1 MCQKNCRGECDCEPT
16 GQSMGG
22 GQRSSKSDVRIL
34 LVGDPGVGKT
44 SLILSLV
51 SEEFPEDVPPRAEEI
66 TIPADVTPE
75 KVPTHIVDYSVQ
87 EQTDEELNDEIL
99 KSNVICVV
107 YSVVDDSTIERIT
120 EYWLPL
126 IRHVL
131 GEEHR
136 TPVVLVGNKDDLV
149 EYSSLELTL
158 PIMNQNQE
166 VETCVECSA
175 KTLKNISELFYYA
188 QKAVLHPTGPLY
200 IPHER
205 ELTEKCRQALTRVFR
220 ICDFNNDGALN
231 DHELDQ
237 FQRRCFN
244 TPLEPQAMQDLKL
257 LVSRQLPEGVKEK
270 DGDPKYGGL
279 TLAGF
284 LFLHKLFIQ
293 RGRHETTWTILRKF
307 GYDDSLY
314 LSRDYLFPK
323 IRVPA
328 GSTTELTPEG
338 CNFLRTLFDKYDTD
352 LDGALCPNELEQL
365 FQVCPVIPW
374 GPDMIYTV
382 ATNERRYITKAGY
395 MAMWTLTT
403 ALDVTKTMEYLAY
416 LGFMTVTGEESQLAG
431 VQVTRDKQL
440 DLQLKQT
447 MRIVFHCHVIGPQGA
462 GKTSFLQGFLGRN
475 ASQTEAIPR
484 AHLPRYT
491 VSSVPV
497 YSQEKYLVLHEIDIF
512 GMQDHLTPPE
522 LHCDVV
528 CLLYDASNPKSFEY
542 VACIYRKYFEKSRV
556 PVLVVASKC
565 DRSQV
570 TQEFAQQPEEF
581 CSLHKLPPP
590 QMFTTTPGAAG
601 ESAKVSRDIY
611 VRLATM
617 AAYPN
622 LKRLV
627 HVLQSRPSWIGE
639 YTNQMLELPPEV
651 TAWMKVGLGAA
662 AVTVMGLLLMRT
674 LKNAN
679 TAN

>member
-1 MCQKNCRGECDCEPT
+1 
-16 GQSMGG
+16 MGG
-22 GQRSSKSDVRIL
+22 GQRGTKCDVRIL
-34 LVGDPGVGKT
+34 LVGEPGVGKT

-51 SEEFPEDVPPRAEEI
+51 GEEFPEDVPPRAEEI

-75 KVPTHIVDYSVQ
+75 KVPTHIVDFSNQ
-87 EQTDEELNDEIL
+87 EQSAEELSEEIL
-99 KSNVICVV
+99 KSNVICIV
-107 YSVVDDSTIERIT
+107 YSVVDDDTIDRIT
-120 EYWLPL
+120 DYWLPL
-126 IRHVL
+126 IRRVL
-131 GEEHR
+131 GEEHS
-136 TPVVLVGNKDDLV
+136 TPVVLVGNKVDLV
-149 EYSSLELTL
+149 EYSSLELIL

-200 IPHER
+200 VPHER
-205 ELTEKCRQALTRVFR
+205 ELTDKCKQALTRVFR

-231 DHELDQ
+231 DFELDR
-237 FQRRCFN
+237 FQQKCFN
-244 TPLEPQAMQDLKL
+244 TPLEPQALQDLKA
-257 LVSRQLPEGVKEK
+257 LVSRQLPEGVREKE
-270 DGDPKYGGL
+270 GDPKQGGL

-314 LSRDYLFPK
+314 LSREYLFPK

-328 GSTTELTPEG
+328 GTTTELTEKG
-338 CNFLRTLFDKYDTD
+338 HNFLKMLFEKHD
-352 LDGALCPNELEQL
+352 LDKDEALCPNELEQL
-365 FQVCPVIPW
+365 FSVCPVVPW
-374 GPDMIYTV
+374 GPELIYTV
-382 ATNERRYITKAGY
+382 ATNERRFLTKSGY
-395 MAMWTLTT
+395 LAMWTLTA
-403 ALDVTKTMEYLAY
+403 ALDVTKVMEYFAY
-416 LGFMTVTGEESQLAG
+416 LGFMSVTNAESQLDA
-431 VQVTRDKQL
+431 VTVTRDKQL

-447 MRIVFHCHVIGPQGA
+447 MRNVFHCRIIGPQGA
-462 GKTSFLQGFLGRN
+462 GKTSFLQGFLGRT
-475 ASQTEAIPR
+475 AQETDEIPR

-491 VSSVPV
+491 ISSVPV
-497 YSQEKYLVLHEIDIF
+497 YSQEKFLVLHEIDIF
-512 GMQDHLTPPE
+512 SMHDVLTPPE

-528 CLLYDASNPKSFEY
+528 CLLYDASNSKSFEY
-542 VACIYRKYFEKSRV
+542 IARIYKKYFEKSRV

-565 DRSQV
+565 DRSPVKQDYSV
-570 TQEFAQQPEEF
+570 QPEEF
-581 CSLHKLPPP
+581 CNLHKLPPP
-590 QMFTTTPGAAG
+590 QMFTTTPATAG
-601 ESAKVSRDIY
+601 EPAKVSRDIY
-611 VRLATM
+611 IRLATM

-639 YTNQMLELPPEV
+639 YTNQMMELPPEV